1 MRGGPDCSK
10 AMLRNP
16 PPKAKFSSSP
26 PTQVVCMSVRDNSL
40 GVSSEIGR
48 LRRVLVHRPG
58 LEIDWMVPS
67 MMERLLF
74 DDILYGDD
82 ARWEHDSFTA
92 VLRAAG
98 VECLDPQQ
106 LLRDVCQNPAVRTE
120 MLEVMARVGIEHF
133 VLDELEQGGP
143 EAMADRMVTGI
154 RAPVQRPGTR
164 LRHFY
169 RLAPLPNYFFQRDP
183 QIVFGDRVLIAS
195 MATEARAREPFLA
208 ATIFEHHP
216 ALAGYTDL
224 IRFQRPS
231 AEDYR
236 RKPAIEGGDIL
247 VPSPEILMIG
257 ASERTNA
264 YGVDLLARYLIEHE
278 TTFKHLIVVEIPPK
292 RSYMHLDTVFT
303 FIDRNLCLA
312 YLPLI
317 APGGA
322 EAGDVYRGR
331 PARQRGQ
338 LHPLRQPAQGARR
351 PRPAGRA
358 GALRRLLQPD
368 RPAARAVDRRRQR
381 LRHRPRG
388 DHALPAQP
396 AHHRGAR
403 PPRLADRHRRR
414 HGLRQGAGARPRAD
428 RHHPFRQRAF
438 ARPRRPRCMTMP
450 ILRDELEG

>member
-1 MRGGPDCSK
+1 MNARV
-10 AMLRNP
+10 
-16 PPKAKFSSSP
+16 SSF
-26 PTQVVCMSVRDNSL
+26 

-58 LEIDWMVPS
+58 PEIDWMVPS
-67 MMERLLF
+67 LMDRLLF

-82 ARWEHDSFTA
+82 ARWEHDSFTG

-98 VECLDPQQ
+98 VECLDPQH
-106 LLRDVCQNPAVRTE
+106 LLRDVCQDAAVRRE
-120 MLEVMARVGIEHF
+120 ILEVMTRVGIEHF

-143 EAMADRMVTGI
+143 EGMAERLVTGI
-154 RAPVQRPGTR
+154 RAPVQRPGSR
-164 LRHFY
+164 LRNFY

-216 ALAGYTDL
+216 SLRHWSDMV
-224 IRFQRPS
+224 RFRRPS

-257 ASERTNA
+257 ASERTNG
-264 YGVDLLARYLIEHE
+264 YGIDLLASYLIENE

-303 FIDRNLCLA
+303 FIDKGLCLA

-322 EAGDVYRGR
+322 EAGDVYRVDLRAKEVSYTLCDNLPKALAGLGHEIELV
-331 PARQRGQ
+331 PCGGSSSLIDQQREQ
-338 LHPLRQPAQGARR
+338 WTDGANAFAIAPGVIMLYQRNRR
-351 PRPAGRA
+351 TTEE
-358 GALRRLLQPD
+358 L
-368 RPAARAVDRRRQR
+368 DRRGWRIISAEDVTSGKEEPLGHGPTVITLFDNELSR
-381 LRHRPRG
+381 ARG
-388 DHALPAQP
+388 
-396 AHHRGAR
+396 G
-403 PPRLADRHRRR
+403 
-414 HGLRQGAGARPRAD
+414 
-428 RHHPFRQRAF
+428 
-438 ARPRRPRCMTMP
+438 PRCMTMP
-450 ILRDELEG
+450 ILRDELV

>member
-1 MRGGPDCSK
+1 MSLP
-10 AMLRNP
+10 A
-16 PPKAKFSSSP
+16 SS
-26 PTQVVCMSVRDNSL
+26 V
-40 GVSSEIGR
+40 GVFSEIGR

-92 VLRAAG
+92 VLQAAG
-98 VECLDPQQ
+98 VETLDPQQ
-106 LLRDVCQNPAVRTE
+106 LLREVCQDPAVRRE
-120 MLEVMARVGIEHF
+120 ILEVMTRVGIEHF

-143 EAMADRMVTGI
+143 QGMADLLVTGI

-164 LRHFY
+164 LRNFY

-208 ATIFEHHP
+208 ATIFENHP
-216 ALAGYTDL
+216 ALKSYADL
-224 IRFQRPS
+224 VRFGRPS
-231 AEDYR
+231 AEDFR

-257 ASERTNA
+257 ASERTNT
-264 YGVDLLARYLIEHE
+264 YGIDLLARYLIDHQ

-312 YLPLI
+312 YLPVV

-322 EAGDVYRGR
+322 EAGDVYRVDLRAKEVSFTLCDNLPKALGDLGLEVELV
-331 PARQRGQ
+331 PCGGSSSLIDQQREQ
-338 LHPLRQPAQGARR
+338 WTDGANAFAIAPGVIMLYQRNRR
-351 PRPAGRA
+351 TTEE
-358 GALRRLLQPD
+358 L
-368 RPAARAVDRRRQR
+368 DRRGWRIVTGEDVASGKVALLGQGPTAITLFDNELSR
-381 LRHRPRG
+381 ARG
-388 DHALPAQP
+388 
-396 AHHRGAR
+396 G
-403 PPRLADRHRRR
+403 
-414 HGLRQGAGARPRAD
+414 
-428 RHHPFRQRAF
+428 
-438 ARPRRPRCMTMP
+438 PRCMTMP
-450 ILRDELEG
+450 ILRDELDG